1 MSYSTTNHYRTGF
14 TIVELLI
21 VIVIIGIL
29 AAITIVAYNG
39 VQQRA
44 ANSQTTQAMAGWVKA
59 LSLYKADNGR
69 WPTGWQC
76 LGQGYQYGL
85 SGTDTS
91 GTAQCRQTGVNGYTE
106 SATFVTS
113 MRPYINGT
121 LPTPSFT
128 TARQDDSNW
137 RRGLTYVFGGGDGT
151 IVYIE
156 AAMAGQL
163 AECPAVTGVSATN
176 RSLWGSNT
184 YCIYYIGKTTD
195 A

>member
-1 MSYSTTNHYRTGF
+1 MLSKNTRGF

-21 VIVIIGIL
+21 VIVVVGIL
-29 AAITIVAYNG
+29 AAITVVAFNG

-44 ANSQTTQAMAGWVKA
+44 ANAQTTQALNSWVKA
-59 LSLYKADNGR
+59 LSLYKADNGK

-91 GTAQCRQTGVNGYTE
+91 GTAQCRQTNATGYLE
-106 SATFVTS
+106 NAAFNTS
-113 MRPYINGT
+113 MKPYITGT
-121 LPTPSFT
+121 LPTPSFI

-137 RRGLTYVFGGGDGT
+137 RRGLMYAFGGGDGT

-163 AECPAVTGVSATN
+163 AECPAVTGISATN
-176 RSLWGSNT
+176 KAFWGQNT
-184 YCIYYIGKTTD
+184 YCIYYIGKTNDT
-195 A
+195 